1 MVKILIADDHAIVR
15 RGLTQIIKDSPG
27 MEVTAEAG
35 TGLEALDLI
44 AKHDFDI
51 LVLDISMPGRS
62 GLDVLKDI
70 KRLKPSLP
78 VLILSIHPE
87 EQYAVRVFKSGAS
100 GYMTKDSAPEELLKA
115 LEKIVQGG
123 KYVTPSLAEK
133 MAVSLDK
140 DIQKPAHELLSDRE
154 YQVLYRIAKGETV
167 KEIAEDLFLSAK
179 TVSTYRARI
188 LEKMNLKNNAELIHY
203 AFSHHLID

>member
-1 MVKILIADDHAIVR
+1 
-15 RGLTQIIKDSPG
+15 

-35 TGLEALDLI
+35 TGLEALDLV

-78 VLILSIHPE
+78 ILILSIHPE

-167 KEIAEDLFLSAK
+167 KEIAEELFLSAK